1 MKTILL
7 AAAALVAIGGAAQ
20 AADLPFKTAPAPVDE
35 WPMQVGARLA
45 TSAPDR

>member
-20 AADLPFKTAPAPVDE
+20 AADMVEPPI
-35 WPMQVGARLA
+35 
-45 TSAPDR
+45 DRCR